1 MPIFRIKNSKAQQI
15 TIKSNHFKLEEEL
28 HVFFEK
34 NLEELLGLRLL
45 EHKYDTQGSGI
56 PDTLAIDESNN
67 PVIIEYKLEQDSNV
81 LVQGLSYFSWL
92 EKNSKHFEL
101 LVHEKINKDIK
112 VNWDNPRIIL
122 IARGFDNRT
131 ISAVKAVD
139 NVELYKYVP
148 YNQDIFYLE
157 NIYNPNGGQI
167 LKEKR
172 IIENTDKVY
181 DINYHIG
188 DLNKEIQKIFYN
200 LQEQVK
206 LLPEVEEVIN
216 QKSGITYRTTKSF
229 SRFEFGRSY
238 IRVLVK
244 DYKYNDPKN
253 LVRDITS
260 FKWGYKGEIKINSIK
275 ETNDVF
281 ELIKQSYES
290 TL

>member
-1 MPIFRIKNSKAQQI
+1 
-15 TIKSNHFKLEEEL
+15 
-28 HVFFEK
+28 
-34 NLEELLGLRLL
+34 

-206 LLPEVEEVIN
+206 LLPGVEEVIN

-244 DYKYNDPKN
+244 DYKYNDLKN